1 MSFIGNIAHAQTG
14 TGAGETATVGPAPTV
29 VYEIVGKVNQYIINP
44 VIILMF
50 AVALVYF
57 LYGLVGFLSTNSD
70 KDRTVGKDHMLY
82 GILGMFIMVSVFA
95 ILRIIA
101 NTLGADNVDIP

>member
-1 MSFIGNIAHAQTG
+1 MSLLGKVANAQALGGGGGTTG
-14 TGAGETATVGPAPTV
+14 GAPAV

-44 VIILMF
+44 LIILMF

-57 LYGLVGFLSTNSD
+57 LYGVIEFLSTNSETAR
-70 KDRTVGKDHMLY
+70 KTGKDHMMY
-82 GILGMFIMVSVFA
+82 GILGMFIMVSVFT

-101 NTLGADNVDIP
+101 NTLGVDSIDIP